1 MALSLQDFLKGLS
14 FSALGTFTGTD
25 LNNLVDESTPF
36 IDSPTEGKG
45 IILHTIDTA
54 LGVPE
59 VPDPTISGSYNK
71 WKLYIWKRTPFPGA
85 TIKTPTIFGW
95 NDDAPNDPTFKK
107 WLQLVQDTTQI
118 ETDIT
123 NLQSEVNIAQSTA
136 ANAAAVAN
144 QALTEADNAEAAAL
158 NALNIANGLNAA
170 VNQANTNAS
179 NAVTTANGASA
190 AVTAMQTD
198 VNNIKNVSIPGLQ
211 ALNLSYAILAETA
224 AATNSL
230 GGIAAGQN
238 TRNINS
244 TLSDT
249 KGLTTL
255 AGGLITIVNAG
266 TYYIRAVVP
275 FVTDL
280 SGGDTQKLQV
290 YIKKNSDNS
299 VYAAGQ
305 STGPHVS
312 GIGGFSFNL
321 DVPGNL
327 TVEGI
332 ISVTAGTVIRI
343 DMHSSVSQ
351 GFLGKAGQDGT
362 GHFPA
367 AQPEVYTIVEIKQLA

>member
-14 FSALGTFTGTD
+14 FSALPSFTGTD
-25 LNNLVDESTPF
+25 LNNLVDEATPF

-85 TIKTPTIFGW
+85 TVKTPTIFGW
-95 NDDAPNDPTFKK
+95 NDDAPNDATFKK

-123 NLQSEVNIAQSTA
+123 NLQTEVNVAQSTA

-198 VNNIKNVSIPGLQ
+198 VNNLKNVSVPALQ
-211 ALNLSYAILAETA
+211 ALNSAFALLSENA
-224 AATNSL
+224 AANTSL
-230 GGIAAGQN
+230 AGLAAGEN
-238 TRNINS
+238 VRNIN
-244 TLSDT
+244 T
-249 KGLTTL
+249 KQYDAQNLVTL
-255 AGGLITIVNAG
+255 AGGKITIVNAG
-266 TYYIRAVVP
+266 TYLVKVRVP
-275 FVTDL
+275 YTVTLTDANL
-280 SGGDTQKLQV
+280 TNQLQAGI
-290 YIKKNSDNS
+290 IKDSDNS
-299 VYAAGQ
+299 VLGIGQ
-305 STGPHVS
+305 SCYHATT
-312 GIGGFSFNL
+312 GIGGAAFTQDATGFSEAFA
-321 DVPGNL
+321 
-327 TVEGI
+327 I
-332 ISVTAGTVIRI
+332 ISVTAGFVIRI
-343 DMHSSVSQ
+343 ILNAANTHGSN
-351 GFLGKAGQDGT
+351 GKAANRL
-362 GHFPA
+362 PS
-367 AQPEVYTIVEIKQLA
+367 EVYTTVEIKQLA